1 MHSSDYLPEFTFG
14 RVFTAWELAP
24 VLALLTIAAV
34 CLYAVGVNAM
44 HSRGDRWPIGRSV
57 AFGVGIAA
65 FVLATQS
72 GLAAYD
78 TTLLSAHMV
87 QHMILSMVVPLAVAL
102 SAPVTLALRTLP
114 ARPRR
119 WLLAVLHSRVAKVL
133 TFPPL
138 TFLLYVISPWA
149 LYFSGWYA
157 ASLQSPFVHEAMH
170 VHLVVVG
177 SLFFWPLLGVDPVPG
192 RVAYPFRMLLVLL
205 TLPFHAFL
213 GVTIMSQTELLGG
226 DWYPSLHN
234 GDMGAWL
241 PDPADDQ
248 HLAGGLLWS
257 SGDLVGL
264 VLFGVLFV
272 QWVRSSMKEG
282 AREDRRLDLLEA
294 RERAAQQAENSPGSI
309 PRVSLKVLV
318 YSDDVNTRQQVIL
331 ALGRRPHPDL
341 PEVTY
346 VEVATEPVVIQHMD
360 AGGVDLAI
368 LDGEAVPAGGM
379 GIAKQLK
386 DEIYQCPP
394 VLVLTGRPQDAW
406 LATWSRAEA
415 AVPHPIDPMQLA
427 EAAVALLRS
436 RVAGVPAARGD

>member
-1 MHSSDYLPEFTFG
+1 MSIGLPKASPDPLTIGAYSREVDTALLAAPPEIGGVLPRHFVGHASDYLPRFTLG
-14 RVFTAWELAP
+14 RVFTGWELAP
-24 VLALLTIAAV
+24 VLALLTLGVV

-44 HSRGDRWPIGRSV
+44 YGRGDRWPIGRSV
-57 AFGVGIAA
+57 AFGAGITA

-78 TTLLSAHMV
+78 TTLLSAHMT
-87 QHMILSMVVPLAVAL
+87 QHMILSMVVPLAIAL

-138 TFLLYVISPWA
+138 TFLMYVVSPWA

-157 ASLQSPFVHEAMH
+157 ASLESTFVHEAMH

-177 SLFFWPLLGVDPVPG
+177 CLFFWPLVGVDPVPG
-192 RVAYPFRMLLVLL
+192 RVAYPFRMLLVFL

-226 DWYPSLHN
+226 DWYPSLHA
-234 GDMGAWL
+234 GDMGVWL

-264 VLFGVLFV
+264 LLIGVLFV
-272 QWVRSSMKEG
+272 QWVRSSIKEG
-282 AREDRRLDLLEA
+282 EREDRRLDLLEA
-294 RERAAQQAENSPGSI
+294 RERAAHEAGKSPG
-309 PRVSLKVLV
+309 
-318 YSDDVNTRQQVIL
+318 
-331 ALGRRPHPDL
+331 
-341 PEVTY
+341 
-346 VEVATEPVVIQHMD
+346 
-360 AGGVDLAI
+360 
-368 LDGEAVPAGGM
+368 
-379 GIAKQLK
+379 
-386 DEIYQCPP
+386 
-394 VLVLTGRPQDAW
+394 
-406 LATWSRAEA
+406 
-415 AVPHPIDPMQLA
+415 
-427 EAAVALLRS
+427 
-436 RVAGVPAARGD
+436 